1 MAREATPLVPENAP
15 RYHSLSIGFHREES
29 LRALALAPECSS
41 RTELRDRIVKG
52 LRQRSRA
59 TRRGL
64 ANKLIQR
71 YLATPEGRLEIGPF
85 AELVSAIRDRT
96 SRTQLLFYRLTQVDE
111 IVGALA
117 REVLYPY
124 FIEHQVPAGFRRDE
138 FQVLNGQRLL
148 DEDPYLLTPFVVEFA
163 KRNWGV
169 SSPASL
175 GRALG
180 IVADAELV
188 CRRRVRSLRRH
199 PHALAPTRND
209 LTTTTFL
216 YALYDEFGSHTGTLC
231 GEALIRSQFAR
242 TLLTPPDIILN
253 MVDRARHYGFLR
265 RKRKSG
271 ELSLTYSSLQAAMAD
286 LKETAV

>member
-1 MAREATPLVPENAP
+1 LVPENAP
-15 RYHSLSIGFHREES
+15 RYHSLSIGFHREDA
-29 LRALALAPECSS
+29 LRALALAPECTS

-59 TRRGL
+59 TRQGV

-71 YLATPEGRLEIGPF
+71 YLATPEGRLDLSPF
-85 AELVSAIRDRT
+85 VELVSAIRDRS
-96 SRTQLLFYRLTQVDE
+96 SRTQLLFYRLTQIDE

-124 FIEHQVPAGFRRDE
+124 FIEQEVPAGFRRDE

-148 DEDPYLLTPFVVEFA
+148 DEDPFLLTPFVVEFA
-163 KRNWGV
+163 KRNWRGP
-169 SSPASL
+169 SPASL
-175 GRALG
+175 RRALG

-199 PHALAPTRND
+199 PHALSPAKND
-209 LTTTTFL
+209 LTTTTFV
-216 YALYDEFGSHTGTLC
+216 YALYDEFGGRTETLSADTLV
-231 GEALIRSQFAR
+231 GSQFAR

-253 MVDRARHYGFLR
+253 MVDRARHYGFVR
-265 RKRKSG
+265 RKRRSG
-271 ELSLTYSSLQAAMAD
+271 ELALTYGSLQAAVAD